1 MDDVNARVAE
11 IIADSGITKTAFAS
25 KLNISQPTVSQIC
38 SGVCGVSD
46 RVVADI
52 CRVFRVNEEWLRNG
66 TGEKYRKKARAEELA
81 DIFADLEVDDSVKAR
96 LIRTLADFPD
106 EFFVQ
111 AMEMAQ
117 KVMERYR
124 QEENTE

>member
-1 MDDVNARVAE
+1 MNERIKEVRKDAGLTLE
-11 IIADSGITKTAFAS
+11 KFGE
-25 KLNISQPTVSQIC
+25 KLNISAASC
-38 SGVCGVSD
+38 SNLESGKTNPS
-46 RVVADI
+46 AQTFAAI
-52 CRVFRVNEEWLRNG
+52 CRVFRVNEDWLRNG

>member
-1 MDDVNARVAE
+1 MNERIKEVRKGAGLTLE
-11 IIADSGITKTAFAS
+11 KFGE
-25 KLNISQPTVSQIC
+25 KLNISAASC
-38 SGVCGVSD
+38 SNLESGKTNPS
-46 RVVADI
+46 AQTFAAI
-52 CRVFRVNEEWLRNG
+52 CRVFRVNEDWLRNG

>member
-1 MDDVNARVAE
+1 MNERIKEVRKDAGLTLE
-11 IIADSGITKTAFAS
+11 KFGE
-25 KLNISQPTVSQIC
+25 KLNISAASC
-38 SGVCGVSD
+38 SNLESGKTNPS
-46 RVVADI
+46 AQTFAAI

-96 LIRTLADFPD
+96 LIRTLADFPE